1 MSFAVKNLAKF
12 SSNSGKVYFKGLV
25 HLFRYIRENNNLRL
39 KYYDDIKDAPLSD
52 LLRKASINTDN
63 QLMVFSDYSC
73 KYFPYTGRSTVA
85 HIIFI
90 KVGQLTMTHM
100 FHDQLFNQ
108 VHKVITMYNA
118 LQEWL

>member
-12 SSNSGKVYFKGLV
+12 SSNYSQVYFEGLV
-25 HLFRYIRENNNLRL
+25 HLLIYIRDNNNLRL
-39 KYYDDIKDAPLSD
+39 NYYDEIKDAPLSD

-85 HIIFI
+85 HSIFI